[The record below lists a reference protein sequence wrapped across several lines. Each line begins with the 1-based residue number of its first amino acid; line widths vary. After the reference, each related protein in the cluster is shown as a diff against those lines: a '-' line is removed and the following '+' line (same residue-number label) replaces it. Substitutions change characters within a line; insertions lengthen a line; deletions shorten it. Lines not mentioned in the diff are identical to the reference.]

1 MLPKNLWNPSFSVGN
16 ATLDEQHKVLL
27 GVCYDLME
35 CTKLQ
40 GPSSISRFHELLDVL
55 ARYTREHFSTEERIL
70 SACGYAGL
78 EEQKAEH
85 LVYEEELMRI
95 IFDAMTNK
103 FNVQEIE
110 RLTSE
115 WWTRHIL
122 ESDMKYK
129 DVISVAESR

>member
-35 CTKLQ
+35 CAKLQ
-40 GPSSISRFHELLDVL
+40 GSSGFSRVHELLDVL

-70 SACGYAGL
+70 SACGYAEL
-78 EEQKAEH
+78 EQQKAEH
-85 LVYEEELMRI
+85 LAYEEELMRVM
-95 IFDAMTNK
+95 FDAMTNK
-103 FNVQEIE
+103 IDIQEIE
-110 RLTSE
+110 RFASG
-115 WWTRHIL
+115 WWTGHIL

-129 DVISVAESR
+129 EVISGAESR